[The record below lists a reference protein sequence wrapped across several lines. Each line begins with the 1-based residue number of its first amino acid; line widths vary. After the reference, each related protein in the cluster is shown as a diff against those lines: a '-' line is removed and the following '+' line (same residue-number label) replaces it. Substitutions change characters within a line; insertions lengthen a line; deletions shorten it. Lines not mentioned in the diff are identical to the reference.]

1 VFRVVIVEDS
11 DWIRK
16 GLIYSVPWPDFGFT
30 VVASAADGQE
40 GYDLVRETAP
50 DLVLLDIKMPRL
62 DGLSMMER
70 LREINEPFPEFI
82 IISGY
87 DDFAFTRRAI
97 VLGARDYLLK
107 PIADDELAAVLKRT
121 AESLRIKDSAR
132 RMRLLLDR
140 RDFAPEFVAF
150 FGRLMDE
157 SVKKDDL
164 AGYAVRRI
172 EERFDTDIGPGDVAS
187 ELGVSEST
195 LGKRFKR
202 VTGYSFV
209 EYATMVRVM
218 KALEFLADPNCRVN
232 EVANR
237 VGISDSRYFSLI
249 FKRETGYTPSAFR
262 KIAEGDSIGEREE
275 DGTGGRP
282 AGDDS

>member
-1 VFRVVIVEDS
+1 VFRVIVVEDS

-16 GLIYSVPWPDFGFT
+16 GLVYSVPWQELGFT
-30 VVASAADGQE
+30 VVGAAADGRE
-40 GYDLVRETAP
+40 GFALIRGAAP
-50 DLVLLDIKMPRL
+50 DLVLLDIKMPLL

-70 LREINEPFPEFI
+70 LRAEMENAPEFI

-87 DDFAFTRRAI
+87 DDFAYTRKAI

-121 AESLRIKDSAR
+121 AEALRGKDAAR
-132 RMRLLLDR
+132 RMKLLLEQKR
-140 RDFAPEFVAF
+140 FTPEFVAF
-150 FGRLMDE
+150 FQRLVDE
-157 SVKKDDL
+157 SVRNDDL

-172 EERFDTDIGPGDVAS
+172 QERFDTDIGAGDVAA

-195 LGKRFKR
+195 LGKRFRR

-218 KALEFLADPNCRVN
+218 KALEFLSDPKCRVG
-232 EVANR
+232 EVAGR
-237 VGISDSRYFSLI
+237 VGIADSRYFSSI
-249 FKRETGYTPSAFR
+249 FKQHTGYTPSEFR
-262 KIAEGDSIGEREE
+262 KIAEGGGIGDRE
-275 DGTGGRP
+275 
-282 AGDDS
+282 